1 MVSVPHMGSCKNCL
15 VFDSLH
21 KDLASEEVLLV
32 GGFENTSIWS
42 QEGLVGI
49 LDCVDSFLLYTSC
62 DLA

>member
-1 MVSVPHMGSCKNCL
+1 MVFVPHMGSCKNCL

-21 KDLASEEVLLV
+21 KDLASEEVQLV
-32 GGFENTSIWS
+32 GSFVSTSIWS

-49 LDCVDSFLLYTSC
+49 FDHVDSFLLYTSC